1 MGRNVSYTA
10 GFKLKA
16 VEYALK
22 HGNRAAGRH
31 FRIEEVR
38 VRYWRKQEDKL
49 RTTNRDRRAFRGPKT
64 GKFPDVE
71 EEVLQYV
78 RDLRKEGCVVSHEM
92 IRTQARA
99 TARKHG
105 IASTAFK
112 ASNGW
117 TTRFMRRNGLCLR
130 RRTSLCQRLP
140 PCYEQKVVD
149 FHGFVIRLRRDRQFI
164 LSQIGNADQTPINF
178 DMPMSRTVNEKGA
191 RSVLVKTTGA
201 EKQRFT
207 VMLAIPAD
215 GRKLPP
221 YVIFKRKTLPK
232 ANLPAGIHVRAQEKG
247 WMSADLMADWVHTVW
262 GRRPG
267 ALLLPSLLV
276 LDSFR
281 GHLCENV
288 RRELEELRTEIAVIP
303 GGLTSVLQPLDV
315 CVNKPFKDG
324 VRRLYTDWMAGG
336 GHALTPTGKVKR
348 PSVELVCSWILEA
361 WRSLPADLISESFK
375 KTGIANALDGS
386 EDDQLWEQDAEAAS
400 DLDDGSSDS
409 DEE

>member
-1 MGRNVSYTA
+1 MGRNVSYKA

-16 VEYALK
+16 VDYALE

-31 FRIEEVR
+31 FGVEEVR
-38 VRYWRKQEDKL
+38 VRYWRKQHDKL
-49 RTTNRDRRAFRGPKT
+49 RATNRERRAFRGPKT
-64 GKFPDVE
+64 GKFPRVE

-92 IRTQARA
+92 IRTHARA
-99 TARKHG
+99 CARKHG
-105 IASTAFK
+105 IPSTAFK

-140 PCYEQKVVD
+140 PCYEQKIVD
-149 FHGFVIRLRRDRQFI
+149 FHKFVIRLRRDRQFV
-164 LSQIGNADQTPINF
+164 LSQIGNADQTPVNF
-178 DMPMSRTVNEKGA
+178 DMPMSRTVEQKGA
-191 RSVLVKTTGA
+191 HSVLVKTTGA

-207 VMLAIPAD
+207 VMLAITAD

-221 YVIFKRKTLPK
+221 YVIFKRKTVPK
-232 ANLPAGIHVRAQEKG
+232 VNFPCGIHVRAQEKG
-247 WMSADLMADWVHTVW
+247 WMSADLMVDWVRTVW

-281 GHLCENV
+281 GHLGENV
-288 RRELEELRTEIAVIP
+288 RRELQELRTEIAIIP

-315 CVNKPFKDG
+315 SVNKPFKDS
-324 VRRLYTDWMAGG
+324 VRRLYTDWMAQG
-336 GHALTPTGKVKR
+336 GHTLTPTGKIKR
-348 PSVELVCSWILEA
+348 PSVELVCSWVLEA
-361 WRSLPADLISESFK
+361 WRSLPDDLIAKSFK
-375 KTGIANALDGS
+375 KTGISNAMDGS
-386 EDDQLWEQDAEAAS
+386 EDDQLWECNSEVAS